1 MTFNDLPKQQ
11 RLLIYMFYYEAES
24 GSAITMAKNGNDIIA
39 YGISKNKNSLANMLY
54 TLRKKG
60 LVTEAILRNGEVAY
74 RLTTAG
80 QDSACHFI
88 NLYGNDIEVPEAED
102 SLQETKAAVVDLA
115 DLVKVVASMV
125 AQKYGSQPKQNADDE
140 AEVDALYEQIAELKA
155 ENEDLK
161 RKNDEIAEKLSLKCG
176 HLAAKVISCD
186 GELAARDE
194 KIANLS
200 NSLKDALARLDRKTK
215 QAEQL
220 EAALSKIENSLG
232 QMAAWTRSLKNG
244 SSN

>member
-24 GSAITMAKNGNDIIA
+24 GSAITMPKNGNDIIA

-54 TLRKKG
+54 TLRKKE

-74 RLTTAG
+74 RLTAAG
-80 QDSACHFI
+80 QDSARHFI
-88 NLYGNDIEVPEAED
+88 SLYGNDIEVSEAED
-102 SLQETKAAVVDLA
+102 SLQETEAIDVDLA
-115 DLVKVVASMV
+115 DLVKAVASLV
-125 AQKYGSQPKQNADDE
+125 AQKYDNQPKQNANDKID
-140 AEVDALYEQIAELKA
+140 VDALYEQIAKLKA

-176 HLAAKVISCD
+176 HLAAKVISYD
-186 GELAARDE
+186 SELAARDE
-194 KIANLS
+194 KIASLS
-200 NSLKDALARLDRKTK
+200 NSLKDALARLDKKTK
-215 QAEQL
+215 QAQQL
-220 EAALSKIENSLG
+220 EDALSKIENSLG
-232 QMAAWTRSLKNG
+232 QMAAWAHSLKNG